1 MKLIYDLLRTIS
13 YVWEPPTIVERLK
26 REIADARLAVIEE
39 RKRRD
44 YCQSMLEFEELRLR
58 TMRAELAREMRAAK

>member
-13 YVWEPPTIVERLK
+13 YVWEPPTIVESLQ

>member
-1 MKLIYDLLRTIS
+1 MIYDLLRTIS

>member
-13 YVWEPPTIVERLK
+13 YVWEPPTIVERLQ

>member
-1 MKLIYDLLRTIS
+1 MKFIYDLLRTIS
-13 YVWEPPTIVERLK
+13 FVWQPPTIVERLQ
-26 REIADARLAVIEE
+26 REIAEARLAIIEE